1 MPSITW
7 VLRGGG
13 GIRTQ
18 VSYFLTKWY
27 LHNNILFVKEN
38 KELKESLLRED
49 VVKVERAR
57 KEGRIAQ
64 LVFCLSS
71 PKFLN

>member
-1 MPSITW
+1 M
-7 VLRGGG
+7 

-18 VSYFLTKWY
+18 VSYFLTKFC
-27 LHNNILFVKEN
+27 LHDNILLVKE
-38 KELKESLLRED
+38 KRELRESLLRED

-57 KEGRIAQ
+57 RGGRIAQ

-71 PKFLN
+71 LSF